1 MTTLEKFG
9 VIPLEKPT
17 EADITTGTVRVL
29 ATLYS
34 AREAIDYAADHYHRT
49 GVEPTVIKKSESET
63 VWFVVV
69 KKPIARGSERHV

>member
-9 VIPLEKPT
+9 VIPPEKPT

-29 ATLYS
+29 ATLYT

-49 GVEPTVIKKSESET
+49 GVEPTVIKKAESES

-69 KKPIARGSERHV
+69 KRPIACGSERHV